1 MSPTV
6 QRCNWINQTGV
17 QCGQPLGHI
26 GKHVN
31 GLLTAVN
38 GPHTWHEY
46 LGESS
51 LSDNNKFAEPF
62 GTVWTNKSTIRR
74 CLWMGANGRC
84 IYELGHTIQHREE
97 SN

>member
-1 MSPTV
+1 MSLTV

-26 GKHVN
+26 GEHGN
-31 GLLTAVN
+31 GLLTAVK

-46 LGESS
+46 VGKL
-51 LSDNNKFAEPF
+51 LTQPKFAEPF
-62 GTVWTNKSTIRR
+62 GVVWTNKSTIKR
-74 CLWMGANGRC
+74 CLWSSATGRC

-97 SN
+97 SRQ